1 MPDNHTELAKQSY
14 CIVKKTSPMLEEV
27 RYYDQE
33 LFSLSECRQVVL
45 NDTGTLAKS
54 LAENEILRSISG
66 IAETKTTSIINEL
79 GDIRRFQST
88 NQINVFYFVTLSPFR
103 SEGAKQINHPLLIC
117 PLSSRQVK
125 YLKKCLFLK
134 VSLT

>member
-1 MPDNHTELAKQSY
+1 
-14 CIVKKTSPMLEEV
+14 MLEEV

-88 NQINVFYFVTLSPFR
+88 NQINVFYWD
-103 SEGAKQINHPLLIC
+103 
-117 PLSSRQVK
+117 
-125 YLKKCLFLK
+125 
-134 VSLT
+134 

>member
-88 NQINVFYFVTLSPFR
+88 NSCHNADFYEKRKRQYLQQILMQFHQYIVSFR
-103 SEGAKQINHPLLIC
+103 QC
-117 PLSSRQVK
+117 FTSS
-125 YLKKCLFLK
+125 
-134 VSLT
+134 T